1 MMYFYKAFFKDHE
14 VDYYALAHPI
24 HSPKTIDPD
33 CIKIQ
38 RINFFRFLIHYFHFK
53 SLQALLAVV

>member
-24 HSPKTIDPD
+24 HSPKTIDPN

-53 SLQALLAVV
+53 S